1 MGMAIGNLQKSGV
14 HATPAEH
21 FDSEIGYCMVQPS
34 SFLSLSLTQLHGPAI
49 CVPAPPITNIR
60 AANSHAFHMRH
71 TFRHNLTLTRIITSI
86 SRVRQAAVY

>member
-60 AANSHAFHMRH
+60 AANSHVFHMRH
-71 TFRHNLTLTRIITSI
+71 THLDTI
-86 SRVRQAAVY
+86 SLSHAL